1 MTGGREASRA
11 RRQAL
16 SAGKAALPPATE
28 RSGGGRRGVPLAA
41 GTVVQAAESA
51 PVPVPAAPA
60 QPAAAPAPGAGSDV
74 SARAVARARRAEI
87 SRHGRGDAAPAA
99 PTRPPRRGT
108 LEYAP
113 RVVVSE
119 TQGGQRVSGLRVGA
133 SSNVTGHARGAG
145 QPVSGSQYIGADA
158 GASWRAGGP
167 KVGLARTPG
176 GTLVSG
182 TLVRSNVRV
191 TGDEAGHG
199 IAITGEADQQP
210 GDDLTPRASSA
221 ASAGAQF
228 ARQAAPHGASV
239 FGTSLGRSA
248 PSAGSRERSLAYPI
262 ESTLG
267 GQAVTGSA
275 LGRSA
280 RVTGDEAGACRR
292 VTGDQYLAPAER
304 QAECGGRFGGT
315 APAAQLGASR
325 RDPVTGA
332 KVRVAQTWGAQ
343 RVTGIDVEHDP
354 RVTGDAPGSCSV
366 ITGSP
371 YQGAQTIYGFCDDG
385 TAAAAEARLPRR
397 SGFAAVTGDTPRHDA
412 GVTGTARGAARD
424 VTGTPYY
431 APEHAVEVLAEPV
444 ARLDERFSVR
454 SPQRSAHLRAEADGA
469 APGGGRITGSFAVGG
484 DKVTGNLE
492 FAFRPRRSA
501 GPAEPAHARISGEGR
516 STGRRITGDAWAA
529 SPRVGGTEGAIAADR
544 NPSRRG
550 SVNGTGGA
558 PKPFAGA
565 GRFKALAPDEEP
577 KRLVTGM
584 TGYASD
590 AGAKVTLSGGAQG

>member
-16 SAGKAALPPATE
+16 SAGKAALPPAAD
-28 RSGGGRRGVPLAA
+28 RSGGGRRGPAPVAVTVAPAA
-41 GTVVQAAESA
+41 AAA
-51 PVPVPAAPA
+51 PVPVPN
-60 QPAAAPAPGAGSDV
+60 AAAPSPAASVSFDGNA
-74 SARAVARARRAEI
+74 SARSVARARRAEI
-87 SRHGRGDAAPAA
+87 SRHGRGDAPPAA
-99 PTRPPRRGT
+99 PVRPPRRGT
-108 LEYAP
+108 LDYAP

-119 TQGGQRVSGLRVGA
+119 TQAGQRVSGLRIGA
-133 SSNVTGHARGAG
+133 SANVTGHARGVN
-145 QPVSGSQYIGADA
+145 QPVSGTQYIGADA
-158 GASWRAGGP
+158 GAAWRAGGP

-182 TLVRSNVRV
+182 TLVRSNVPV

-199 IAITGEADQQP
+199 IAITGEADQQLA
-210 GDDLTPRASSA
+210 DDLTPRASSA
-221 ASAGAQF
+221 VHAGAQF
-228 ARQAAPHGASV
+228 ARQTDPHGSSV
-239 FGTSLGRSA
+239 FGTNLGRSA
-248 PSAGSRERSLAYPI
+248 RVVGSRERSPAPPI
-262 ESTLG
+262 EATLG

-275 LGRSA
+275 LGRSV

-304 QAECGGRFGGT
+304 QAECGGRAGGT
-315 APAAQLGASR
+315 APAAQLGATR

-332 KVRVAQTWGAQ
+332 KVRASQTWGAQ
-343 RVTGIDVEHDP
+343 HVTGIDVEHDP
-354 RVTGDAPGSCSV
+354 RVTGDAPGSCKI

-371 YQGAQTIYGFCDDG
+371 YQGANTMYGFCDDD

-397 SGFAAVTGDTPRHDA
+397 SGYAAVTGDTPRHDA

-454 SPQRSAHLRAEADGA
+454 SPQRSAHLRAEENGTAPA
-469 APGGGRITGSFAVGG
+469 AGRITGSFAVGAN
-484 DKVTGNLE
+484 KVTGNLE
-492 FAFRPRRSA
+492 FAFRPRRGGEGA
-501 GPAEPAHARISGEGR
+501 APAHARISGEGR
-516 STGRRITGDAWAA
+516 SSGRITGDSWAE
-529 SPRVGGTEGAIAADR
+529 SPRVAGTEGAIAAGR

-550 SVNGTGGA
+550 DA
-558 PKPFAGA
+558 AKPFAGA
-565 GRFKALAPDEEP
+565 GRFKALATDEEP

-584 TGYASD
+584 TGFASD
-590 AGAKVTLSGGAQG
+590 AGARVTLSGGAQG